1 MIGRIPD
8 ATLPKELSRGDTML
22 EVFYQRLAVK
32 DEVAKSIAESTFL
45 EGVCVALA
53 SEFQDSQ

>member
-1 MIGRIPD
+1 MIRRTPD
-8 ATLPKELSRGDTML
+8 VTLPKELSRRDTML
-22 EVFYQRLAVK
+22 EVFYQRLVVK
-32 DEVAKSIAESTFL
+32 VAKSIAKSTFL